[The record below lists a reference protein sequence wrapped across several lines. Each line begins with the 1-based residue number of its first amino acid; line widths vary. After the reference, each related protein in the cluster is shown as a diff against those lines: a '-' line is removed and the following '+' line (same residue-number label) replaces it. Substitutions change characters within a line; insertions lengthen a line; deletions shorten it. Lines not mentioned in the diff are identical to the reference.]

1 MRLDKINAFGGTFI
15 LICGVLLYL
24 SPDNLNANSILIQS
38 AGIISISYLVSVLV
52 HFFIR
57 KQMNKDVELVTV
69 YAWYSSLVGLAIVI
83 TEIISLIW
91 KMVGPGGLEPPTNGL
106 WVHCSNQLSYR
117 PLRSDY
123 SITIINVI
131 LLTSLLRYNFFY
143 DH

>member
-24 SPDNLNANSILIQS
+24 SPYNLNANSILIQS
-38 AGIISISYLVSVLV
+38 AGIIGISYLVSVLI

-83 TEIISLIW
+83 TEIISLI
-91 KMVGPGGLEPPTNGL
+91 
-106 WVHCSNQLSYR
+106 
-117 PLRSDY
+117 
-123 SITIINVI
+123 
-131 LLTSLLRYNFFY
+131 
-143 DH
+143 

>member
-38 AGIISISYLVSVLV
+38 AGIIGISYLVSVLI

-69 YAWYSSLVGLAIVI
+69 YAWYSSLMGIAIVI
-83 TEIISLIW
+83 TEIISL
-91 KMVGPGGLEPPTNGL
+91 V
-106 WVHCSNQLSYR
+106 
-117 PLRSDY
+117 
-123 SITIINVI
+123 
-131 LLTSLLRYNFFY
+131 
-143 DH
+143 

>member
-24 SPDNLNANSILIQS
+24 SPDNLNTNSILIQS
-38 AGIISISYLVSVLV
+38 AGIIGISYLVSVLI

-83 TEIISLIW
+83 TEIISLI
-91 KMVGPGGLEPPTNGL
+91 
-106 WVHCSNQLSYR
+106 
-117 PLRSDY
+117 
-123 SITIINVI
+123 
-131 LLTSLLRYNFFY
+131 
-143 DH
+143 

>member
-38 AGIISISYLVSVLV
+38 AGIIGISYLVSVLI

-83 TEIISLIW
+83 TEIISLI
-91 KMVGPGGLEPPTNGL
+91 
-106 WVHCSNQLSYR
+106 
-117 PLRSDY
+117 
-123 SITIINVI
+123 
-131 LLTSLLRYNFFY
+131 
-143 DH
+143 

>member
-1 MRLDKINAFGGTFI
+1 MRLDKIIAFGGTFI

-38 AGIISISYLVSVLV
+38 AGIIGISYLVSVLI

-83 TEIISLIW
+83 TEIISLI
-91 KMVGPGGLEPPTNGL
+91 
-106 WVHCSNQLSYR
+106 
-117 PLRSDY
+117 
-123 SITIINVI
+123 
-131 LLTSLLRYNFFY
+131 
-143 DH
+143 

>member
-38 AGIISISYLVSVLV
+38 AGIIGISYLVSVLI

-83 TEIISLIW
+83 IEIISF
-91 KMVGPGGLEPPTNGL
+91 V
-106 WVHCSNQLSYR
+106 
-117 PLRSDY
+117 
-123 SITIINVI
+123 
-131 LLTSLLRYNFFY
+131 
-143 DH
+143 

>member
-38 AGIISISYLVSVLV
+38 AGIIGISYLVSVLI

-57 KQMNKDVELVTV
+57 KQINKDVELVTV

-83 TEIISLIW
+83 TEIISLI
-91 KMVGPGGLEPPTNGL
+91 
-106 WVHCSNQLSYR
+106 
-117 PLRSDY
+117 
-123 SITIINVI
+123 
-131 LLTSLLRYNFFY
+131 
-143 DH
+143 

>member
-24 SPDNLNANSILIQS
+24 SPNNLNANSILIQS
-38 AGIISISYLVSVLV
+38 AGIIGISYLVSVLI

-83 TEIISLIW
+83 TEIISLI
-91 KMVGPGGLEPPTNGL
+91 
-106 WVHCSNQLSYR
+106 
-117 PLRSDY
+117 
-123 SITIINVI
+123 
-131 LLTSLLRYNFFY
+131 
-143 DH
+143 

>member
-38 AGIISISYLVSVLV
+38 AGIIGISYLVSVLI

-83 TEIISLIW
+83 TEIISL
-91 KMVGPGGLEPPTNGL
+91 L
-106 WVHCSNQLSYR
+106 
-117 PLRSDY
+117 
-123 SITIINVI
+123 
-131 LLTSLLRYNFFY
+131 
-143 DH
+143 